1 MGLPQKRKGRV
12 TRHRSSAPAEIRR
25 DDAPEGS
32 PRPARPISP
41 LRRRGLRTWLLSLAG
56 ICLLGGAAVVVLL
69 KNLGP
74 PAEAPGEGVGRN
86 EDGGA
91 GGGDRRDIRGTIGVR
106 PELEARAQGKAALFI
121 IVRDAAGSLVA
132 VRRVLE
138 PQFPLRY
145 RIGPEDAMISGTL
158 LQGSVQVSA
167 RLSQSGRA
175 GPAEP
180 GDLEGEHPA
189 RVQAGEG
196 QVDITLS
203 RVR

>member
-1 MGLPQKRKGRV
+1 M
-12 TRHRSSAPAEIRR
+12 
-25 DDAPEGS
+25 
-32 PRPARPISP
+32 
-41 LRRRGLRTWLLSLAG
+41 
-56 ICLLGGAAVVVLL
+56 
-69 KNLGP
+69 
-74 PAEAPGEGVGRN
+74 
-86 EDGGA
+86 
-91 GGGDRRDIRGTIGVR
+91 R